1 MDLIT
6 LLKRR
11 FLVHFGGKGETEKTR
26 LAFAALAEEIR
37 KRGPEWYDPWS
48 NQAGGSFPK
57 AIASFRDLAGVVGR
71 GLARLD
77 DKLAAAR
84 IEADIVDGWLGKK
97 GLSIAKLGFE
107 ALDAEFSPRGG
118 DTIAAIDSAFRKRV
132 EVFRSPE
139 LEGLARGYD
148 QCRRIAALC
157 RFDFAVILEPFTAK
171 AGNYRTASAEGMADI
186 IDDLRFLVEG
196 IDLGASTAAVLDAL
210 ANDTGGKESAPSM
223 VLPQIGALLGDSLS
237 PTRLW
242 AVARAASM
250 KPESTLKIWTEHY
263 DLRKPIVDALMSDFK
278 EKRSTRLERMAAADL
293 DAKKQAVFGDATLL
307 EVTGYTGDRNELF
320 AGHHLPRFDRLLPFS
335 IVKTFM
341 TTLFAEV
348 VNEPVGAFS
357 LAFESESD
365 EFKRAFGDALGRLA
379 SIGPRIVTFEED
391 IVSPARSVLPECIKA
406 LTGSFLDSAGK
417 RKAAKAIEEANERAD
432 SIVQDSLSAAGDLH
446 VCLEKILVDFKSIHP
461 LLVANARTMNT
472 EHPETVEALATASAT
487 LFAVV
492 KLLRGFSVDLRQARE
507 AVR

>member
-11 FLVHFGGKGETEKTR
+11 FLVHFGGKGDTEKTR

-48 NQAGGSFPK
+48 NQAKGSFPK
-57 AIASFRDLAGVVGR
+57 AIASLRDLLGMIGKR
-71 GLARLD
+71 LARLD
-77 DKLAAAR
+77 DKLAATR
-84 IEADIVDGWLGKK
+84 IEADIVDAWLGKK
-97 GLSIAKLGFE
+97 GLSLAMLGFE
-107 ALDAEFSPRGG
+107 GLDAEFSPRGG

-132 EVFRSPE
+132 DAFRSPE
-139 LEGLARGYD
+139 LEDLARGYD
-148 QCRRIAALC
+148 QCRRLAALC
-157 RFDFAVILEPFTAK
+157 RFDFAVILEPFAAK
-171 AGNYRTASAEGMADI
+171 AGNYRTASAKGMADI

-196 IDLGASTAAVLDAL
+196 LDLGTSTAAVLDAL
-210 ANDTGGKESAPSM
+210 ANDTVGKDAAASG
-223 VLPQIGALLGDSLS
+223 VLPQVSALLGDSLS
-237 PTRLW
+237 PVRLW

-250 KPESTLKIWTEHY
+250 KPESTPKKWTEHY
-263 DLRKPIVDALMSDFK
+263 DLRKPIVDAIMTDFK
-278 EKRSTRLERMAAADL
+278 EKRTSRLDRMAAADL
-293 DAKKQAVFGDATLL
+293 DEKKQAVFGDAALL
-307 EVTGYTGDRNELF
+307 EVAGYTGDRNELF
-320 AGHHLPRFDRLLPFS
+320 AGHQLPRFDRLLPLS

-341 TTLFAEV
+341 TTLFLKV
-348 VNEPVGAFS
+348 INEPVSAFS
-357 LAFESESD
+357 LAFESESA
-365 EFKRAFGDALGRLA
+365 EFKRAFSDALDRLA

-406 LTGSFLDSAGK
+406 LTETFLDNAGK
-417 RKAAKAIEEANERAD
+417 RRAAKAIEEANERAD

-472 EHPETVEALATASAT
+472 EHPETVDALATASTT